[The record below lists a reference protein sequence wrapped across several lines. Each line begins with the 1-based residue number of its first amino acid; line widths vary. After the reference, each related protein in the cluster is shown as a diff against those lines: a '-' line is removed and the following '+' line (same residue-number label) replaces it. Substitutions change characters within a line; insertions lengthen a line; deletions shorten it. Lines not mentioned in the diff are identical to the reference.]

1 MPDVRFGI
9 DRMLMELIDAGSIR
23 DVVAFPKNGSGVDLM
38 MDSPSR
44 VDDAQ
49 IEEAHLSI
57 VEDEE

>member
-1 MPDVRFGI
+1 
-9 DRMLMELIDAGSIR
+9 MLAVSVTSWPSR
-23 DVVAFPKNGSGVDLM
+23 RSGSGVDLM

>member
-1 MPDVRFGI
+1 
-9 DRMLMELIDAGSIR
+9 MLMELIDAGSIR